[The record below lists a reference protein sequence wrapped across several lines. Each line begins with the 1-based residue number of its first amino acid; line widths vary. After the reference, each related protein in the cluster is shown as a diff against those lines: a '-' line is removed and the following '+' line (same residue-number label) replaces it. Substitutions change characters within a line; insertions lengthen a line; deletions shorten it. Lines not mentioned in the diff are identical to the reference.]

1 MFEESLI
8 KVATALG
15 GFAGLVAIV
24 LMVWFLRAQQSGAQL
39 TSTLVAEIVKSRQES
54 AQIIANNTRAMM
66 EQVQVVK
73 QVCDS
78 LTAHDRQARAIHR
91 DVRYIADTLKI
102 RLQSDEDNHAE

>member
-1 MFEESLI
+1 MLEDSLI

-24 LMVWFLRAQQSGAQL
+24 LMIWFLRAQQAGAQL
-39 TSTLVAEIVKSRQES
+39 TNTLVGEIVKSRQES
-54 AQIIANNTRAMM
+54 AEIIANNTRAML

-73 QVCDS
+73 QVCES
-78 LTAHDRQARAIHR
+78 LTAHDRQAKQIHR
-91 DVRYIADTLKI
+91 DVRYIADTLRI